1 MSLPP
6 PPADALQVI
15 TISSLAAALAKLH
28 VDISI
33 EDIIEAVQ
41 DENEAQR
48 AKLTTEATNRRAAL
62 SQLALELNEPSAGL
76 KMTTVSKFISKPNKP
91 TNVDPL
97 AKERRRRL
105 IELTQEAFPD
115 GKVPDPFTAQSVAG
129 RRCQ

>member
-28 VDISI
+28 VDVSV
-33 EDIIEAVQ
+33 EDIIKAVQ

-62 SQLALELNEPSAGL
+62 SQRKSTPRESLH
-76 KMTTVSKFISKPNKP
+76 TF
-91 TNVDPL
+91 
-97 AKERRRRL
+97 
-105 IELTQEAFPD
+105 
-115 GKVPDPFTAQSVAG
+115 
-129 RRCQ
+129 